1 MKLGQ
6 DMNTRNQL
14 MRNLIAHI
22 GLLLVAMWISL
33 AWSSAPVEEQAQ
45 KISAEKNVK
54 LTTNM
59 GNIVIELYSD
69 TAPITVA
76 NFLGY
81 VKNGHY
87 VGTIFHRVIPG
98 FMAQGGGFD
107 TDLNQK
113 PTLPPIQNEADNGLK
128 NKRGTI
134 AMARTNDPHS
144 ATTQFFINLVD
155 NDFLD
160 HNEKSIRGW
169 GYAVFGKVVE
179 GMDTVDK
186 IAEVPTGAMVPFAS
200 DVPRETIKITAAE
213 AW

>member
-1 MKLGQ
+1 
-6 DMNTRNQL
+6 

>member
-1 MKLGQ
+1 
-6 DMNTRNQL
+6 

-81 VKNGHY
+81 VKSGHY

>member
-1 MKLGQ
+1 
-6 DMNTRNQL
+6 

-200 DVPRETIKITAAE
+200 DVPRETIKITAAQ

>member
-1 MKLGQ
+1 
-6 DMNTRNQL
+6 

-128 NKRGTI
+128 NKRGTV

>member
-1 MKLGQ
+1 
-6 DMNTRNQL
+6 

-22 GLLLVAMWISL
+22 GLLLVAMWISP

>member
-186 IAEVPTGAMVPFAS
+186 IAEVPTGTMVPFPS